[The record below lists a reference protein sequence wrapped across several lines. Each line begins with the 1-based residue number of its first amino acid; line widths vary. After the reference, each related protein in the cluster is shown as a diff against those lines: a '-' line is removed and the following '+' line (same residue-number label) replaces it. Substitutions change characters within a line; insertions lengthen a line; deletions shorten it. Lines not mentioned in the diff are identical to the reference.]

1 MVINPL
7 TTGSDSHVTSP
18 HNIDTLSNQK
28 GNENT
33 QTYQVEVVVLI
44 CHQILVTN
52 LQRNMYQLE
61 GRINHQISEV

>member
-7 TTGSDSHVTSP
+7 TTESDSHVTSP
-18 HNIDTLSNQK
+18 HN
-28 GNENT
+28 NENT
-33 QTYQVEVVVLI
+33 KTYQVEVVVLI

>member
-1 MVINPL
+1 MLGVEEGGVVINPL

-18 HNIDTLSNQK
+18 HN
-28 GNENT
+28 NENT

-44 CHQILVTN
+44 CHQILVTD

-61 GRINHQISEV
+61 GRVNHQIFKV